1 MAVYPE
7 WLPALAQAQISPP
20 MWNCGAGSAI
30 RVDTRPE
37 RKRVLYERLLC
48 PYYNNNSF
56 LTKRLTAL
64 HGIP

>member
-1 MAVYPE
+1 MTPGSG
-7 WLPALAQAQISPP
+7 AQAQISPP

-30 RVDTRPE
+30 RVEPQLE

-48 PYYNNNSF
+48 PYYNNNSS

>member
-1 MAVYPE
+1 
-7 WLPALAQAQISPP
+7 

-37 RKRVLYERLLC
+37 RKRVLYQRLLC
-48 PYYNNNSF
+48 PYFNHNNS
-56 LTKRLTAL
+56 LTMRQTAL

>member
-37 RKRVLYERLLC
+37 RKRVLLRASFVPLL
-48 PYYNNNSF
+48 
-56 LTKRLTAL
+56 
-64 HGIP
+64 

>member
-1 MAVYPE
+1 
-7 WLPALAQAQISPP
+7 

-37 RKRVLYERLLC
+37 RKRVLYQRLLC
-48 PYYNNNSF
+48 PYYNNNSS
-56 LTKRLTAL
+56 LTKRQTAL